1 MGTTVNS
8 NITQAYD
15 SKNQI
20 KNAVSNVGDSIIEYD
35 AYSNVAVR
43 DRSIEVTQ
51 LAFGNMQSLK
61 ECLQTQADNIA
72 KIGAEFAA
80 ADARISNMLSIL

>member
-61 ECLQTQADNIA
+61 ECLKTQADNIA